1 MAGVKSHEMH
11 TIGYEG
17 LDTPDFLSLLNQH
30 DIETL
35 VDIRELPLSRKS
47 GFSKKALA
55 ASVKRRR
62 IGYIHL
68 PHLGCPKPIRNRYRE
83 DANWT
88 RYQRDFLKYL
98 ATQDEAIAALA
109 TMAGNSCC
117 ALLCFEADHKLCHR
131 SMVADAVQQ
140 LSGTSINHI
149 QTTGVRTVT

>member
-1 MAGVKSHEMH
+1 MKSHALH

-17 LDTPDFLSLLNQH
+17 LDTPDFLSLLSRH

-47 GFSKKALA
+47 GFSKKALTT
-55 ASVKRRR
+55 SVQRRG

-83 DANWT
+83 DRNWT

-98 ATQDEAIAALA
+98 GTQGEAIDSLAA
-109 TMAGNSCC
+109 MAGNSCC
-117 ALLCFEADHKLCHR
+117 ALLCFEADHNLCHR
-131 SMVADAVQQ
+131 SMVADAVKQ
-140 LSGTSINHI
+140 LSGVSVCHI
-149 QTTGVRTVT
+149 HAA